1 MENVNVEHCKT
12 YYEINIWQ
20 EEYGDIN
27 LWKRKMSYTRNQNQT
42 VKRISF
48 VYSCDTVKGDLI
60 GKQGLCKAIKFFF
73 LSMKKR
79 QFNPMGPLV
88 VDYLKEQN
96 PGLFKYLLRKN
107 NFNEDS
113 IGEKLTEDINK
124 QYRGDYNIIWDDY
137 LNHWMVDYDIIR
149 ILKWHV
155 QYTSWAAVPIKTKQL
170 CYKRYHGNFTLPDWD
185 KNQEKY

>member
-1 MENVNVEHCKT
+1 
-12 YYEINIWQ
+12 
-20 EEYGDIN
+20 
-27 LWKRKMSYTRNQNQT
+27 
-42 VKRISF
+42 
-48 VYSCDTVKGDLI
+48 
-60 GKQGLCKAIKFFF
+60 
-73 LSMKKR
+73 MKKR
-79 QFNPMGPLV
+79 QSNPIGPLV

-96 PGLFKYLLRKN
+96 PGLFKYLLKKN

-124 QYRGDYNIIWDDY
+124 QYCGDYNFIWDNY

-185 KNQEKY
+185 TNQEKY